1 MMSFD
6 IGVYD
11 LAAQIDYVLEKTKQ
25 KQVSL
30 VGHSQGTTAGLVL
43 LSERP
48 EYNDKVAV
56 FHAMTPPAIMRHF
69 NKLFLPLITHR
80 ELVMVIKIC
89 FSSLGLHLHH
99 HRIY

>member
-1 MMSFD
+1 MLY

-25 KQVSL
+25 KQISL

-43 LSERP
+43 LAERP
-48 EYNDKVAV
+48 EYNDKVLV

-69 NKLFLPLITHR
+69 NKLFLPLVNNK
-80 ELVMVIKIC
+80 ELVMVTEKNKSTP
-89 FSSLGLHLHH
+89 F
-99 HRIY
+99 